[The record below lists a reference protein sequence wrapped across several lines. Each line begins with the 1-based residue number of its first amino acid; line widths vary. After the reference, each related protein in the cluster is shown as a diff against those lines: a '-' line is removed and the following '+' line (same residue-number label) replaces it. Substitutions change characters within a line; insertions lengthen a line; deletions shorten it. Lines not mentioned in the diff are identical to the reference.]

1 MWVNELLGFGRVST
15 PEPKPIGLLFNLIWI
30 FSPMPHFLPRAWKKI
45 LNARNHEPQQ
55 RMRWVKL
62 G

>member
-30 FSPMPHFLPRAWKKI
+30 FSPMTHFLPRAWKKS
-45 LNARNHEPQQ
+45 PQ
-55 RMRWVKL
+55 RSKS
-62 G
+62 